1 MECLDC
7 MDSDGA
13 LRHFPLPGA
22 RREQPAFDMDV
33 LRIVR
38 QRWVELMN
46 EKINP
51 KGMPNGNRHHTL

>member
-1 MECLDC
+1 